1 MEKKNGELDGVLLNR
16 ITRNR
21 IGKKGGR
28 IYDDMAK
35 AKNGMYTSCRFAVK
49 HLWHPPNDAE
59 CGQDFTLSK
68 FFFRFHCWLFCPSS
82 LWETSVLS
90 KHLQVEDEKTV
101 EKKRGTQVHDESD
114 KDYIQESDTKKRER
128 DWGVREERK
137 HGLLRQI
144 NNRVHAR
151 TFTKRRKRVTN
162 KHTGTSLR
170 ATSFLKIDL
179 WKR

>member
-1 MEKKNGELDGVLLNR
+1 MKWPKLRMECTHRVDLLLN
-16 ITRNR
+16 ISDTRRMMLNAAKTLLCQNFSFAFTVGYFAHR
-21 IGKKGGR
+21 RYGRRPCWVSIFMWKMRKRSKK
-28 IYDDMAK
+28 
-35 AKNGMYTSCRFAVK
+35 
-49 HLWHPPNDAE
+49 
-59 CGQDFTLSK
+59 
-68 FFFRFHCWLFCPSS
+68 
-82 LWETSVLS
+82 
-90 KHLQVEDEKTV
+90 
-101 EKKRGTQVHDESD
+101 KKRGTQVHDESD